1 MKKDGGYVWIDPDL
15 MQQLIETR
23 DPLYAVGFIVLA
35 SYVDDR
41 GRVSCKKAID
51 GLVAAFSE
59 IDEMQAKA
67 LLARFVEAG
76 LATVD
81 DQTIILPGCGTAF
94 IPNQKHKAP
103 GSSSR
108 K

>member
-15 MQQLIETR
+15 MQQLIEIR

-41 GRVSCKKAID
+41 GHVPCKKAID
-51 GLVAAFSE
+51 GLLAAFNE
-59 IDEMQAKA
+59 IDETEAKA
-67 LLARFVEAG
+67 LLARFVEGG
-76 LATVD
+76 LAIID
-81 DQTIILPGCGTAF
+81 DQTIILPGCGTSF

-103 GSSSR
+103 GPR
-108 K
+108 TR

>member
-1 MKKDGGYVWIDPDL
+1 MKKKGGYVWLDPDL
-15 MQQLIETR
+15 MQQLIEAR

-59 IDEMQAKA
+59 IDEMEAKR
-67 LLARFVEAG
+67 LLAHFFEAG
-76 LATVD
+76 LATID

-103 GSSSR
+103 GPR
-108 K
+108 NR